1 MLIRCDVPAWANS
14 TLSLQPKGMN
24 ETIYNLS
31 VDNEKIRLI
40 SKNVFNIT
48 NLAYNDSGDY
58 MCESDMLEEP
68 NTASRVMTRY
78 RLIVIKK
85 GKTCL
90 RLLSVCT
97 SFYPSFTAFH
107 SKAWVGLNSILS
119 KVLYKSKHACFNF
132 IYRMTRFPEES
143 IFFIEQVLMIYKS

>member
-1 MLIRCDVPAWANS
+1 MLIRCDVPARANS

-40 SKNVFNIT
+40 SKNIFNIT

-68 NTASRVMTRY
+68 NTASRVMIRY
-78 RLIVIKK
+78 RLIVIKE

-90 RLLSVCT
+90 RLSSVCT
-97 SFYPSFTAFH
+97 SFYPSFTVQRH
-107 SKAWVGLNSILS
+107 G
-119 KVLYKSKHACFNF
+119 
-132 IYRMTRFPEES
+132 RG
-143 IFFIEQVLMIYKS
+143 